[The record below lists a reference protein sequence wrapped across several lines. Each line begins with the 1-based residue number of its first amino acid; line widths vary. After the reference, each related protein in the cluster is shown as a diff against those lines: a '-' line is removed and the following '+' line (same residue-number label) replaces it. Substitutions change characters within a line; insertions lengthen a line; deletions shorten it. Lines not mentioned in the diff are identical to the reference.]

1 MWSSSCSLRSVSTL
15 TKRRDFFK
23 CIKCDFKRIT
33 TYNLQIN
40 RFSVVII
47 FLLHN
52 IDMSTCSDKKDFSIL
67 LVLLCSLVEQYC
79 DMCSCHAG
87 PLLSSHYLSPGSRVC
102 FWKQASGDHTG
113 RGNQGKH
120 VRQTQPTTTDDAFHL
135 AQCNTE
141 RVGRTSRTA
150 LETAN
155 NPFWD

>member
-40 RFSVVII
+40 QFSVVII

-67 LVLLCSLVEQYC
+67 FVLLCSLVEQYC

-87 PLLSSHYLSPGSRVC
+87 PLLSSHYLSPGSRVFLKAGQWGPHGERESRKTC
-102 FWKQASGDHTG
+102 PTNTTNNHWWRLSSGSVQYRKSGQDFKNSS
-113 RGNQGKH
+113 GNSK
-120 VRQTQPTTTDDAFHL
+120 
-135 AQCNTE
+135 
-141 RVGRTSRTA
+141 
-150 LETAN
+150 
-155 NPFWD
+155 